1 MVNCK
6 LCLSVRT
13 GLHIQD
19 MISNCGCRLEKML
32 TMIEIV
38 LNMLFYILVIIDTFT
53 RWTELF
59 WCANAD
65 CHFGSPNM
73 IRSDR
78 GSHFANDL
86 IKDFLDL
93 CGTPHNLTLAYSKE
107 EKAIVERVNKEINRY
122 LQGLV
127 FDKQTLEGYA
137 KSTPFVQRIINSSVN
152 RRTKVAPAHLL
163 FGNKLD
169 LNRGILTPHLSVNT
183 HSRSTYI
190 EDLISIQDK
199 VLDSAVQALMSADAK
214 HAASA
219 KSATV
224 FPIGTYVLCRYTDR
238 PPTRLH
244 TTWHGPYCVISYTGS
259 KYVLANLVTH
269 KERSVHIKN

>member
-1 MVNCK
+1 MK
-6 LCLSVRT
+6 QHVRT
-13 GLHIQD
+13 FIQNCPSCQKLSAKD
-19 MISNCGCRLEKML
+19 PKINASHFATSNYAIFD
-32 TMIEIV
+32 T
-38 LNMLFYILVIIDTFT
+38 LNVDYIGPFTDKGYIRVIIGTFT

-65 CHFGSPNM
+65 AKSAADCLLSHFGRFGSPNM

-86 IKDFLDL
+86 IKDFLDR
-93 CGTPHNLTLAYSKE
+93 CGTPHNFTLAYSKQE
-107 EKAIVERVNKEINRY
+107 NAIVERVNKEVNRH

-137 KSTPFVQRIINSSVN
+137 KSIPFVQRIINSSLN
-152 RRTKVAPAHLL
+152 RRTKVQLIDAHLL

-190 EDLISIQDK
+190 EDLISVQDK

-214 HAASA
+214 LS
-219 KSATV
+219 
-224 FPIGTYVLCRYTDR
+224 
-238 PPTRLH
+238 
-244 TTWHGPYCVISYTGS
+244 
-259 KYVLANLVTH
+259 
-269 KERSVHIKN
+269 